1 MSIQDDVNR
10 LAKSG
15 ARRIVLSELQARD
28 AITEARSAVAPN
40 EAAANSGGIQSPL
53 TEIARTTTTVTVN
66 IEDSGATVIGTADV
80 EVITSVTMRDARGYD
95 YVFNF
100 TAP

>member
-10 LAKSG
+10 LYKAG
-15 ARRIVLSELQARD
+15 ARRIVLNDLQARD
-28 AITEARSAVAPN
+28 AIAEKRG
-40 EAAANSGGIQSPL
+40 AAINDNTATAGGIKSPL
-53 TEIARTTTTVTVN
+53 TEVARTTSTVTVN

-80 EVITSVTMRDARGYD
+80 EVITSVTMRDANGYD

-100 TAP
+100 AAP